1 MALKRLDEEFE
12 LKPGTQLLPYMK
24 RLLPSLEGR
33 FQDLEETATIYAKVI
48 EDIRAAAL
56 LRMNEILIP
65 ATEDIIK
72 VTQLGFL
79 LAPVSTPYTLALGY
93 MAIFVDDGPQRETF
107 TPSPYLIIEHTPS
120 DYGIA
125 RTMSYNQDTGLLEMT
140 VTAIHGNAGPWS
152 DWMVSSTPGMA
163 DSTKMY
169 HDAVAPMHDEVK
181 SDYDEI
187 VAMHAEILSVADDL
201 EGAGIDLFNYVRK
214 DGTTPFSAV
223 QTGVAPQASANDTS
237 LVTAAWSRSRINEYL
252 ANAVQRAGDTMTG
265 MLTLAALPSAAMHAT
280 PRSYVDSA
288 VSTAASAKLNV
299 SGGQTITGG
308 FTFTPYV
315 QVSGSFTPNANNGN
329 YQAISNVGAFTISA
343 PTTDCALDLMVIN
356 GAGAGAISFSGF
368 TVGPNTGDLL
378 TSVNGH
384 RFIISMRRIV
394 NISTY
399 VIKAL
404 Q

>member
-56 LRMNEILIP
+56 MRMNEILIP

-79 LAPVSTPYTLALGY
+79 LAPVSTMYTLVLGY
-93 MAIFVDDGPQRETF
+93 MAILVDEGPQRETF
-107 TPSPYLIIEHTPS
+107 TPSPYLIIEHTQN

-125 RTMSYNQDTGLLEMT
+125 RLIAYDQATGLLEMT
-140 VTAIHGNAGPWS
+140 VTAIHGVAGPWN

-163 DSTKMY
+163 DSTKLY
-169 HDAVAPMHDEVK
+169 HDAVAPMHAEVK
-181 SDYDEI
+181 TDYDEI

-214 DGTTPFSAV
+214 DGTTPFTAV
-223 QTGVAPQASANDTS
+223 QTGVAPQASANDIS
-237 LVTAAWSRSRINEYL
+237 LVTSAWTRARINEYL

-265 MLTLAALPSAAMHAT
+265 PLTLAALPSQPMHAT
-280 PRSYVDSA
+280 SRSYVDGA
-288 VSTAASAKLNV
+288 VSTMASTKLNTN
-299 SGGQTITGG
+299 GGQVITGG

-315 QVSGSFTPNANNGN
+315 QPSGSFTVNAVNGN
-329 YQAISNVGAFTISA
+329 YQAISNVGAFTITAPVTDSA
-343 PTTDCALDLMVIN
+343 MDLMVIN
-356 GAGAGAISFSGF
+356 GAGSGAITFVGF

-384 RFIISMRRIV
+384 RFIISIRRIV